1 MDLQCLPNEIFT
13 KFIEQLVLTIGPFK
27 SIKLRM
33 VNSKLVS
40 NGCYFIIG
48 SLFSFAKSN
57 AMLTRQIGRFNYA
70 IVDVICSSQII
81 PIDDPALSYGYAQY
95 PSSFKAR
102 VILAQA
108 KAAWLNMANGPREGP
123 LFGLADIMAT
133 IDNLSP
139 REHEDEAEGRQLAM
153 AGAVAESKP
162 EIVGA
167 RDPKRLAHMAAT
179 RQDILCAAVVLGDPQ
194 LVRNVLHGPL
204 VAPYDRQLVDVNAES
219 DFFGL
224 PLHVAAAYGHSTVFC
239 ELLDCGADPHIKDAD
254 DGSGNL
260 DFYPDLEP
268 HLYNAQRSTLHVAA
282 LGGNQDIVRVL
293 MDLGS
298 EDGISTPQ
306 CFRAMIAATA
316 GGHLECLKLL
326 LHAPWRTPSELPLGL
341 GQSLFWHAAR
351 YGWPDLVRFLLHE
364 QKLPIDINEQVGGAT
379 PRDTAL
385 SMAALRGNLQM
396 VELLLGYGADP
407 DLVPWHRSMG
417 QNAIELAARGGHINV
432 LSVLLG
438 ASKDEQSP
446 ARAFRAASR
455 AAQVRT
461 LRWLM
466 ARWGDIAWR
475 ETSKGGGQVGRLALV
490 YAIVDPAPDVV
501 RFLVTEA
508 GVPLNE
514 GHEDVLQGR
523 LPVAIAK
530 IDGSRWIYELL
541 LRLGAEDVE
550 VDEEEHALNDRWEGF
565 ESETGPVCGI
575 RGVAVRERTWQWV

>member
-1 MDLQCLPNEIFT
+1 
-13 KFIEQLVLTIGPFK
+13 
-27 SIKLRM
+27 
-33 VNSKLVS
+33 
-40 NGCYFIIG
+40 
-48 SLFSFAKSN
+48 
-57 AMLTRQIGRFNYA
+57 MLTCQIGYFNHA
-70 IVDVICSSQII
+70 IVNVICNRQII
-81 PIDDPALSYGYAQY
+81 PIDDPTLSYGYAQY

-102 VILAQA
+102 LILAQA
-108 KAAWLNMANGPREGP
+108 KAARLNMANGPREGP
-123 LFGLADIMAT
+123 LFSLADIMAT

-139 REHEDEAEGRQLAM
+139 GEHEDEAEGRQLAI

-167 RDPKRLAHMAAT
+167 RDPERLAHMAAT
-179 RQDILCAAVVLGDPQ
+179 RQDILCAAVVLGDLQ
-194 LVRNVLHGPL
+194 LVRHVLHGPL
-204 VAPYDRQLVDVNAES
+204 LAPYDRQRADVNAVS

-224 PLHVAAAYGHSTVFC
+224 PLHVAAAHGHSTIFC
-239 ELLDCGADPHIKDAD
+239 ELLDSGADPHIKDAE

-260 DFYPDLEP
+260 DFYFDLEP
-268 HLYNAQRSTLHVAA
+268 HLCNAQRSALHAAA
-282 LGGNQDIVRVL
+282 LGGNEDIVRIL
-293 MDLGS
+293 LDLGS
-298 EDGISTPQ
+298 GDWMKPPQ
-306 CFRAMIAATA
+306 CFHAMVAATA
-316 GGHLECLKLL
+316 GGHLECLELL
-326 LHAPWRTPSELPLGL
+326 LHAPCGTPPGLPLGL

-351 YGWPDLVRFLLHE
+351 YGRLDLVRFLLHK

-379 PRDTAL
+379 PRDSAL

-417 QNAIELAARGGHINV
+417 QNAIELAARGGHIDV

-438 ASKDEQSP
+438 TSKDEHSP
-446 ARAFRAASR
+446 ARAFRAAAR

-466 ARWGDIAWR
+466 ARCGEIASR
-475 ETSKGGGQVGRLALV
+475 ETSKGNGQVGRLALV
-490 YAIVDPAPDVV
+490 YAIMDPAPDVL
-501 RFLVTEA
+501 RFLVMEA

-523 LPVAIAK
+523 LPIEIAK
-530 IDGSRWIYELL
+530 MEGSRWIYELL
-541 LRLGAEDVE
+541 LRLGAQDVE
-550 VDEEEHALNDRWEGF
+550 VDEEERALNDRWESF